1 MKKAEKS
8 ITEDKQNAA
17 SSVDIKSGIKPAGRL
32 AKAVFASLG
41 GITAA
46 ALVGALCLC
55 GASERSDGRLKFV
68 SIAEGMISA
77 EGRDY
82 AENAATPE
90 IEISSD
96 QSDKSDDVCD
106 ADNAVD
112 TTDTADDDG
121 MVEPETTDDE
131 EDGEFVYTPYMMG
144 LVENLFPETEGRS
157 DSLPPLTDEN
167 GNKIVAVTTT
177 TAAVTTKA
185 ETTTKKVTT
194 RKTTTVAQPDQT
206 EPDVS
211 GITDKAA
218 AIVEIAKSQVGVRE
232 KAYNNV
238 KYNTWFY
245 GKEVRDRNSKSTTH
259 AWCVVFISW
268 CADRAGIPTS
278 VVPKTAGVWY
288 IYEFYKDRD
297 LYHTRRSG
305 YVPNPGD
312 IVIFSNIGHAGIVE
326 SCSGSTVTV
335 IEGNYSDSVVRN
347 TYSIK
352 SSKIAGY
359 ASPEYN

>member
-8 ITEDKQNAA
+8 TAEDIRNAA
-17 SSVDIKSGIKPAGRL
+17 LPTDTKKSRL
-32 AKAVFASLG
+32 ARAVFATLG

-55 GASERSDGRLKFV
+55 GASERSDTKFV

-77 EGRDY
+77 EDRDY
-82 AENAATPE
+82 GGIAAEPE
-90 IEISSD
+90 TEISSE
-96 QSDKSDDVCD
+96 KSEDADDTDGTADTDDV
-106 ADNAVD
+106 
-112 TTDTADDDG
+112 TDEQNS
-121 MVEPETTDDE
+121 VEPEISDDE
-131 EDGEFVYTPYMMG
+131 EGVGEFVYIPYMVG
-144 LVENLFPETEGRS
+144 LVENYSPETVGKS
-157 DSLPPLTDEN
+157 DDLPPLTDED
-167 GNKIVAVTTT
+167 GNKIVAETTAVTTT
-177 TAAVTTKA
+177 TAETTTTKVTTKKA
-185 ETTTKKVTT
+185 TTTTE
-194 RKTTTVAQPDQT
+194 AQPDKT
-206 EPDVS
+206 APDVS
-211 GITDKAA
+211 GMEDKAA
-218 AIVEIAKSQVGVRE
+218 AIVEVAKSQVGVRE

-245 GKEVRDRNSKSTTH
+245 GQEVRDKNSRSTNH

-288 IYEFYKDRD
+288 IYEFYKDLG
-297 LYHTRRSG
+297 LYHTRKSG

-326 SCSGSTVTV
+326 SVSGSTVTV

-359 ASPEYN
+359 ASPDYN

>member
-1 MKKAEKS
+1 MKKAEKA
-8 ITEDKQNAA
+8 IAEDMRNAA
-17 SSVDIKSGIKPAGRL
+17 LPTDTKQSRL
-32 AKAVFASLG
+32 ARAVFAALG

-55 GASERSDGRLKFV
+55 GASERSDTKFV

-77 EGRDY
+77 DGRDY
-82 AENAATPE
+82 GEIAAEPE
-90 IEISSD
+90 TEISSE
-96 QSDKSDDVCD
+96 KSED
-106 ADNAVD
+106 ADNDDVID
-112 TTDTADDDG
+112 DADDVTDESESQD
-121 MVEPETTDDE
+121 EPEISDDE
-131 EDGEFVYTPYMMG
+131 EGVGEFEYIPYMVG
-144 LVENLFPETEGRS
+144 LVENYSPETAVKS
-157 DSLPPLTDEN
+157 DDLPPLTDED
-167 GNKIVAVTTT
+167 GNKIVAETTTVTTT
-177 TAAVTTKA
+177 TAKA
-185 ETTTKKVTT
+185 ETTTTKVTT
-194 RKTTTVAQPDQT
+194 KKTTTATEAQPDKT
-206 EPDVS
+206 APDVS
-211 GITDKAA
+211 GMEDKAA
-218 AIVEIAKSQVGVRE
+218 AIVEVAKSQVGVRE

-245 GKEVRDRNSKSTTH
+245 GQEVRDKNSRSTNH

-288 IYEFYKDRD
+288 IYEFYKDQG
-297 LYHTRRSG
+297 LYHTRKSG

-312 IVIFSNIGHAGIVE
+312 IVIFSSIGHAGIVE
-326 SCSGSTVTV
+326 SVSGSTVTV

-359 ASPEYN
+359 ASPDYN